1 MNRMWV
7 RLSII
12 YTFIIFAV
20 ALLLVSIIALIQP
33 DAPRILQ
40 NANLTAVQEQ
50 AFVQLVESG
59 IFEEV
64 IRTAIFSQILGL
76 FVLAIV
82 AGVAT
87 SAWASW
93 IITRPL
99 IVLNQA
105 IDSVSKR
112 DFTENVDIQGT
123 YEVENLASSFNVM
136 VAELAAA
143 EKRRQNLLADVAHE
157 LRTPLTVLQGNLRGA
172 LDNIYQFD
180 QERIATL
187 YTQVRQLNHLID
199 DLHDLA
205 QAEANQLQLH
215 MQDVQ
220 VNALV
225 KQAVEIFSPLA
236 SETDITIETYIAD
249 DIPIILADRK
259 RLMQVLQNLL
269 SNAIRYAR
277 SEIHVRLF
285 ADDTHIILS
294 IKDDG
299 VGIPQEELVHIFDRF
314 YRVDSS
320 RTRAT
325 GGTGLGL
332 AIVQNIVT
340 AHDGTITA
348 TSQQSEHT
356 TFTIQLP
363 QSTIS

>member
-7 RLSII
+7 RLSIV
-12 YTFIIFAV
+12 YTSIIFMI
-20 ALLLVSIIALIQP
+20 ALLLIGIIAVVQP

-40 NANLTAVQEQ
+40 TVDLTDTQQQ
-50 AFVQLVESG
+50 ALVQLIESG
-59 IFEEV
+59 ILQEA
-64 IRTAIFSQILGL
+64 IRTAVFSQIIGL

-82 AGVAT
+82 AGVTT
-87 SAWASW
+87 STWSSW
-93 IITRPL
+93 VITRPL
-99 IVLNQA
+99 HVLNQA

-123 YEVENLASSFNVM
+123 YEVENLASSFNAM

-220 VNALV
+220 VDALV

-236 SETDITIETYIAD
+236 SETDIIIETYIID
-249 DIPIILADRK
+249 NLPIILADRK

-285 ADDTHIILS
+285 ADDTHIVLS

-299 VGIPQEELVHIFDRF
+299 VGIPQEELLHIFDRF

-340 AHDGTITA
+340 AHGGTIFV
-348 TSQQSEHT
+348 TSQVDEHT
-356 TFTIQLP
+356 TFTVRIP
-363 QSTIS
+363 HISD